1 MFAEKPVAIV
11 PFDDSVALPDD
22 VKALCDKVDDIGS
35 GFGVIPALIFT
46 NIVDEGKKISAG
58 EKIRPV
64 YSISQDQ
71 DQDLNLG
78 SGPASKAALLREL
91 DLLCDVVKES
101 QRASPGGYSEAHWN
115 TRVHSAIMVAAI
127 EADTPRDKRLAQVF
141 DTTAAGIAS
150 GCIPRNVNGRSLE
163 AKMVDYCIVLSDPD
177 IRQRCTGAVVANMQP
192 SKVRRTKPSATSS
205 ASSVSAPDNNSIAG
219 STQTRP
225 ATDDR
230 MHPNSINHSE
240 YYPLRDQP
248 IAVSIET
255 KKPNG
260 SDEEAK
266 TQLSVWVSAHLLR
279 LHQLFN
285 KPQPIPLWLPLLY
298 VRGSQWQLCFAV
310 EREHCILDLKTD
322 IQVDVSTFANLVSG
336 STEGWRLLAGPNADR
351 ARIVATFMCWFVE
364 PRMRS
369 DGDPATTIPSRYLR
383 CLPEGRQI
391 HRRKH
396 VTTSQRPMMGRREL
410 YPHYSTLLDSPYSA
424 LQPGHTPSM
433 GAGLLAGQSLF
444 SRLALEFWTQQQQ
457 AMDPAEKRAIFEKV
471 DEIQKEG
478 CIPNTSCPALV
489 PERPYENVRCFGIR
503 GLNIIPGTQIDNL
516 GDLVLP
522 TICVEPFNNEYD
534 RKRVSHLQALDNFDK
549 LRAGLNLDFG
559 TSFGYFCP

>member
-1 MFAEKPVAIV
+1 MFAEKPVTIV

-22 VKALCDKVDDIGS
+22 VTALCDKVDDIGS
-35 GFGVIPALIFT
+35 GSGVIPALIFT

-205 ASSVSAPDNNSIAG
+205 ASSVSASDNNSIAS
-219 STQTRP
+219 STQKRP

-310 EREHCILDLKTD
+310 EREHCIDIIEAYKIEGTSTLLGCYKVLALLRALREWCTTVFRRRFLD
-322 IQVDVSTFANLVSG
+322 
-336 STEGWRLLAGPNADR
+336 LLAG
-351 ARIVATFMCWFVE
+351 
-364 PRMRS
+364 
-369 DGDPATTIPSRYLR
+369 
-383 CLPEGRQI
+383 
-391 HRRKH
+391 
-396 VTTSQRPMMGRREL
+396 
-410 YPHYSTLLDSPYSA
+410 
-424 LQPGHTPSM
+424 
-433 GAGLLAGQSLF
+433 
-444 SRLALEFWTQQQQ
+444 
-457 AMDPAEKRAIFEKV
+457 
-471 DEIQKEG
+471 
-478 CIPNTSCPALV
+478 
-489 PERPYENVRCFGIR
+489 
-503 GLNIIPGTQIDNL
+503 
-516 GDLVLP
+516 
-522 TICVEPFNNEYD
+522 
-534 RKRVSHLQALDNFDK
+534 
-549 LRAGLNLDFG
+549 
-559 TSFGYFCP
+559 

>member
-1 MFAEKPVAIV
+1 MNDVSGSAKADTNTDQNTWGDTEVIGANEVFEDHTTPKPTTTVYISAKLHDRHPQPTSEVASSPRRSGQHSRPPPAFALDDAEPVVRGYAESLSRIHLTSSNTFVASETSSRRSRSPVKNVGDLMFAEKPVAIV
-11 PFDDSVALPDD
+11 AFDDSVALPDD
-22 VKALCDKVDDIGS
+22 IKALCDKVDDIGG

-46 NIVDEGKKISAG
+46 NIVEEGKKISSG

-64 YSISQDQ
+64 YRISQDQ
-71 DQDLNLG
+71 DQDLDLG

-91 DLLCDVVKES
+91 DVLCDVVKES

-127 EADTPRDKRLAQVF
+127 EADTPRDKRSAQVF

-192 SKVRRTKPSATSS
+192 SKVRRTKLSATSS
-205 ASSVSAPDNNSIAG
+205 ASSVSASDNNSIAS

-225 ATDDR
+225 AADDR

-310 EREHCILDLKTD
+310 EREHCIDIIEAYKIEGTSTLLGCYKVLALLRALREWCTTVFRRRFLD
-322 IQVDVSTFANLVSG
+322 
-336 STEGWRLLAGPNADR
+336 LLAG
-351 ARIVATFMCWFVE
+351 
-364 PRMRS
+364 
-369 DGDPATTIPSRYLR
+369 
-383 CLPEGRQI
+383 
-391 HRRKH
+391 
-396 VTTSQRPMMGRREL
+396 
-410 YPHYSTLLDSPYSA
+410 
-424 LQPGHTPSM
+424 
-433 GAGLLAGQSLF
+433 
-444 SRLALEFWTQQQQ
+444 
-457 AMDPAEKRAIFEKV
+457 
-471 DEIQKEG
+471 
-478 CIPNTSCPALV
+478 
-489 PERPYENVRCFGIR
+489 
-503 GLNIIPGTQIDNL
+503 
-516 GDLVLP
+516 
-522 TICVEPFNNEYD
+522 
-534 RKRVSHLQALDNFDK
+534 
-549 LRAGLNLDFG
+549 
-559 TSFGYFCP
+559 